1 MNTIKKIKPYL
12 INGLSVILIFLIIL
26 FLSKTYP
33 FGNTILGKIDA
44 IAQFKPM
51 LYNFIMNIKIGNLH
65 PFYFNNGLGNSIL
78 FDYIFYN
85 ISPLNLIAIL
95 FKNPN
100 SMYLSVILIKLFF
113 TAVNTTFYA
122 KKKNASDLVSFIAS
136 VTYVYSSWVLSYYYN
151 TMWLDTL
158 MIFPLIQY
166 GLEQLTEKNKGILLI
181 FSLAYAFATNIYLTL
196 YILIYSI
203 IYFIIRNFFYENKEL
218 IEKIK
223 TTMIF
228 LLSVLLSIL
237 LISVVI
243 DMMVIVKKQTG
254 LVLSTPEKSSFFL
267 TTANFFKSLLY
278 GNYDLSTTL
287 TQSTFPNL
295 AINSIALISIF
306 YTFFNK
312 KISTKDKLYIFIG
325 LVLVIL
331 SIFIKKIDYIAIL
344 FNNVVNLTYQYTFI
358 FSFLATILLIKN
370 LNTLNK
376 KDIKKVVPIAI
387 CLIIIVI
394 ILNKNITKATMILN
408 ICSLI
413 AIIAMALLYSENKYY
428 KIIPIL
434 LILFQT
440 IFIGYKIIPNTNHLD
455 EKIDYNYKKE
465 TSTYRL
471 NVIGLENEYLNK
483 NLYTNDKVTYLFT
496 SMTYNDVLYMV
507 NGMGCSSG
515 GNSITCNDNNP
526 IFNMLFNVKNDY
538 YLEKIYSVNDSIKEA
553 YANDSNTKYTQ
564 ENTIE
569 KMTNI
574 TDIYDEKKLEG
585 TFEDNIFVFN
595 IEQDYYLIKDGDDIY
610 PLYVDEVESP
620 LNIIT
625 IYTINENKLKEVY
638 DYLSKN
644 QIKYTHYE
652 DHFIEGKINVDENQM
667 IFTSIPYDE
676 AWEIKIDGEKVK
688 PNKLLG
694 SLIGIETT
702 PGEHELS
709 MRYKYNFTKSIII
722 SATTFIALIVYM
734 IIKKKKA

>member
-1 MNTIKKIKPYL
+1 
-12 INGLSVILIFLIIL
+12 
-26 FLSKTYP
+26 
-33 FGNTILGKIDA
+33 
-44 IAQFKPM
+44 
-51 LYNFIMNIKIGNLH
+51 
-65 PFYFNNGLGNSIL
+65 
-78 FDYIFYN
+78 
-85 ISPLNLIAIL
+85 
-95 FKNPN
+95 
-100 SMYLSVILIKLFF
+100 
-113 TAVNTTFYA
+113 
-122 KKKNASDLVSFIAS
+122 
-136 VTYVYSSWVLSYYYN
+136 
-151 TMWLDTL
+151 
-158 MIFPLIQY
+158 
-166 GLEQLTEKNKGILLI
+166 
-181 FSLAYAFATNIYLTL
+181 
-196 YILIYSI
+196 
-203 IYFIIRNFFYENKEL
+203 
-218 IEKIK
+218 
-223 TTMIF
+223 
-228 LLSVLLSIL
+228 
-237 LISVVI
+237 
-243 DMMVIVKKQTG
+243 
-254 LVLSTPEKSSFFL
+254 
-267 TTANFFKSLLY
+267 
-278 GNYDLSTTL
+278 
-287 TQSTFPNL
+287 
-295 AINSIALISIF
+295 
-306 YTFFNK
+306 
-312 KISTKDKLYIFIG
+312 
-325 LVLVIL
+325 
-331 SIFIKKIDYIAIL
+331 
-344 FNNVVNLTYQYTFI
+344 
-358 FSFLATILLIKN
+358 
-370 LNTLNK
+370 
-376 KDIKKVVPIAI
+376 
-387 CLIIIVI
+387 
-394 ILNKNITKATMILN
+394 
-408 ICSLI
+408 
-413 AIIAMALLYSENKYY
+413 
-428 KIIPIL
+428 
-434 LILFQT
+434 
-440 IFIGYKIIPNTNHLD
+440 
-455 EKIDYNYKKE
+455 
-465 TSTYRL
+465 
-471 NVIGLENEYLNK
+471 
-483 NLYTNDKVTYLFT
+483 
-496 SMTYNDVLYMV
+496 MTYNDVLYMV

-688 PNKLLG
+688 PTKLLG